1 MIQLNSYYSNPE
13 NKIGFDKYLTSIK
26 KYEQLDKETEKQLF
40 VEKRYDD
47 IIKANLRFV
56 ISVAKQYQNALAG
69 SSLTLEDL
77 IAEGNAGMIEAAYK
91 FDYTK
96 DVKFI
101 FYAVWYIRK
110 NILDYLNKNFRNIRI
125 PISQYNVYRKLTK
138 IREKYDALE
147 ENVDIQDLL
156 EEAIKTNKIPKTIDA
171 EYVKNAFENVQFDK
185 SISMKIGSENDMEL
199 IDVIENKDNLDTGSI
214 VKRNEYNKFAQSI
227 VNQMDE
233 ETRGIFYDVYGIET
247 EPMTKKN
254 ISEKYGLS
262 LEQINRKMRIFA
274 RDIQRKYKKAYAK
287 LNEVE

>member
-1 MIQLNSYYSNPE
+1 MIQLNSYYSNPD

-26 KYEQLDKETEKQLF
+26 KYEQLDKAAEKQLF
-40 VEKRYDD
+40 IEKKYDD

-56 ISVAKQYQNALAG
+56 ISVAKQYQNSLGG
-69 SSLTLEDL
+69 STLTLEDL
-77 IAEGNAGMIEAAYK
+77 IAEGNAGMIEAVYK

-125 PISQYNVYRKLTK
+125 PMSQYNVYRKLTK

-147 ENVDIQDLL
+147 QEIDLQDLL
-156 EEAIKTNKIPKTIDA
+156 DEAIKLNQIPKTISVDYA
-171 EYVKNAFENVQFDK
+171 KTAFENVQFDK
-185 SISMKIGSENDMEL
+185 SISMKIGSENEMEL
-199 IDVIENKDNLDTGSI
+199 IDIIENKDKLDTGS
-214 VKRNEYNKFAQSI
+214 VVNLNEYNKFAREI
-227 VNQMDE
+227 INKMDE
-233 ETRGIFYDVYGIET
+233 ETKEIFFAVLGIDC

-254 ISEKYGLS
+254 ISEKYSIS
-262 LEQINRKMRIFA
+262 LEHINRKMRIFA
-274 RDIQRKYKKAYAK
+274 KTMRIKYKNTYAK